1 MVYYNNL
8 LSVILLLP
16 FCIFRGEF
24 NAFFDPDFS
33 SSKFWIIN
41 TLAGF
46 FGFYLNFASLW
57 CISSTSATTYAI
69 IGSLNKIP
77 ITGFGFIFFD
87 AKMTQEGIYFVIMA
101 TLGGFL
107 YAYSKLPKLYVTPR

>member
-8 LSVILLLP
+8 LSMFLLLP
-16 FCIFRGEF
+16 LCVLNNEPRMIALNL
-24 NAFFDPDFS
+24 NAFS
-33 SSKFWIIN
+33 SLKFWLLN
-41 TLAGF
+41 VTAAF

-69 IGSLNKIP
+69 VGSLNKVP
-77 ITGFGFIFFD
+77 ITALGFVFFD
-87 AKMTQEGIYFVIMA
+87 AKMTPQGVWFVVLA

-107 YAYSKLPKLYVTPR
+107 YAYSKLPKSS

>member
-8 LSVILLLP
+8 LSMFLLLP
-16 FCIFRGEF
+16 LCVLNNEHQLVMDNAPMFDF
-24 NAFFDPDFS
+24 NFVLVNIA
-33 SSKFWIIN
+33 
-41 TLAGF
+41 AGF

-69 IGSLNKIP
+69 VGSLNKVP
-77 ITGFGFIFFD
+77 ITALGFIFFN
-87 AKMTQEGIYFVIMA
+87 AKMTPQGVWFVVLA

-107 YAYSKLPKLYVTPR
+107 YAYSKLPKSS